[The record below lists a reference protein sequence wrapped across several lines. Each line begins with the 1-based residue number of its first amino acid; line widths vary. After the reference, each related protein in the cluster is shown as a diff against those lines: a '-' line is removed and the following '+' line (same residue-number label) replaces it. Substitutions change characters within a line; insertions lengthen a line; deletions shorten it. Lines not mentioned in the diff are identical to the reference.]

1 MFLADSKFKNLPE
14 SKPSSDFWPFDP
26 GINKIKH
33 KTIPGLYSRRKV
45 ITDGNIIKGS
55 NSTTIR
61 LWGTASSFRR
71 CHYTPDRQKAG
82 GTSGDRT
89 AIWGRAVKQCIVCR
103 GRLPELKWIFAVFWS
118 AVETFADKGR
128 YQWGDISGTGRVKGR
143 RPFLRRT
150 AFCTSAALSGWIIS
164 GTGHRS
170 GSGRS

>member
-1 MFLADSKFKNLPE
+1 MGKTFILCVWSRPSAFRGRRSVRVWEFMRNCVCEYWGLDHTNEIWCFPEKSAILLVKNKKGKKCFTWNIL
-14 SKPSSDFWPFDP
+14 
-26 GINKIKH
+26 
-33 KTIPGLYSRRKV
+33 RKG
-45 ITDGNIIKGS
+45 ITDGNRFKGNDGNGRS
-55 NSTTIR
+55 GNR

-128 YQWGDISGTGRVKGR
+128 Y
-143 RPFLRRT
+143 
-150 AFCTSAALSGWIIS
+150 
-164 GTGHRS
+164 
-170 GSGRS
+170 